1 MPTRTTIGTRRKALS
16 KVNPPKM
23 ASPRVDPW
31 KKPSKEEAYRRYA
44 PLMKYVVD
52 RVASNVPKYVE
63 REDLLNAA
71 ALGLF
76 DALEKYD
83 CGKGTKFETYAVW
96 RIRGAVLD
104 ELRSMDWA
112 SRSVRRKARQLDTMT
127 RDMDQRL
134 GRAASDEELADAMD
148 MSASEMARLLDE
160 VRGVVLLSLHQSG
173 GEAEEGNSGGLAEV
187 IEDPN
192 AADALE
198 DIERTQ
204 MSDIL
209 VDVIS
214 DLTEQEK
221 LVLALYYYEEMNLK
235 EIGQTLDISESRV
248 SQIHTKAISRL
259 KNRVRRAA

>member
-1 MPTRTTIGTRRKALS
+1 MP
-16 KVNPPKM
+16 
-23 ASPRVDPW
+23 SPRAVSVSRRRETPAKPQGW
-31 KKPSKEEAYRRYA
+31 SKPSKEDAYKRYA

-83 CGKGTKFETYAVW
+83 SDKGTKFETYAVW

-104 ELRSMDWA
+104 ELRAMDWA
-112 SRSVRRKARQLDTMT
+112 SRSVRRKARQLDIMT

-148 MSASEMARLLDE
+148 ISASEMSRLLDE
-160 VRGVVLLSLHQSG
+160 VRGVVLLSLNQAG
-173 GEAEEGNSGGLAEV
+173 GDAEEGNSGGLSEV

-192 AADALE
+192 AEDALE
-198 DIERTQ
+198 DIERDQ
-204 MSDIL
+204 MSDLL

-259 KNRVRRAA
+259 RNRVRRAA